1 MSFIKKYME
10 EEKGLNIIIVGAGK
24 VGSTLVERLT
34 KEGHDITIIDKNRE
48 KVTSLSGMYDVMG
61 VVGNGASLSVQKSA
75 DVAKAD
81 LLIAVTGSDELNLLC
96 CTVAKQVSGCS
107 AIARVRT
114 PDYSDETE
122 YLRSKL
128 DLAMIINPELEA
140 AREITRLLYLPT
152 ALEVNTF
159 ARGQADMIKF
169 KVPKESLMADKTIAN
184 VCSDPKIKG
193 LICALERDGKLI
205 IPSGADIIK
214 SGDTVSFISSRKD
227 AKHFLKKFGFDTSSV
242 KNTMIVGGGRA
253 SFYLAK
259 SLLATGIETKIIEN
273 NAIRAKEL
281 TDLLPEATI
290 INADGTDEEV
300 LKEEG
305 LEYAESFVPLTGID
319 EENVM
324 LTLHARQV
332 SNAKVITKVNRM
344 GFKNVIASLDL
355 GSVIYPRY
363 ITSEA
368 IIAYVRALK
377 ESMGSEIETLYH
389 LFDSKAEGIEFKV
402 RESSKVTDIPFKDL
416 KLKKGLLI
424 ALISRKGKIIIP
436 TGNDEIRVGDSVVI
450 ITSHTGFDKIEDILS
465 DD

>member
-1 MSFIKKYME
+1 MNIFKNHKE
-10 EEKGLNIIIVGAGK
+10 DHKGLNIIVVGAGK
-24 VGSTLVERLT
+24 VGSTLVEQLS
-34 KEGHDITIIDKNRE
+34 KEGHDITIIDKNKTRVE
-48 KVTSLSGMYDVMG
+48 ALSGMYDVLG
-61 VVGNGASLSVQKSA
+61 IIGNGASLTVQKSA
-75 DVAKAD
+75 NVADAD

-96 CTVAKQVSGCS
+96 CTVAKHVSGCS

-114 PDYSDETE
+114 PDYSEETE

-128 DLAMIINPELEA
+128 DLAMVINPEFEA
-140 AREITRLLYLPT
+140 AREIARLLYLPT
-152 ALEVNTF
+152 ALEVDTF
-159 ARGQADMIKF
+159 ARGRADMIRF
-169 KVPKESLMADKTIAN
+169 KVPKESPMVNNQIAN
-184 VCSDPKIKG
+184 ICGDSKSVG
-193 LICALERDGKLI
+193 LICGIERNDEVI
-205 IPSGADIIK
+205 IPSGADVVLA
-214 SGDTVSFISSRKD
+214 GDVVSFISSREES
-227 AKHFLKKFGFDTSSV
+227 KHFLKKFGFETRSV

-253 SFYLAK
+253 SFYLTKQLISA
-259 SLLATGIETKIIEN
+259 GIETKIIEN
-273 NAIRAKEL
+273 NVNRAKEL

-290 INADGTDEEV
+290 INADGTDMEV

-305 LEYAESFVPLTGID
+305 LEYVESFVPLTGID

-332 SNAKVITKVNRM
+332 SNAKVITKVNRTA
-344 GFKNVIASLDL
+344 FKNVINSLDL

-389 LFDSKAEGIEFKV
+389 LFDSRAEGIEFNV
-402 RESSKVTDIPFKDL
+402 RENSKLTNKPLKDI

-436 TGNDEIRVGDSVVI
+436 TGNDEIMVGDSVVI
-450 ITSHTGFDKIEDILS
+450 ITTHTGFDRIEDILA
-465 DD
+465 